1 MSAALDRLRSLFP
14 PVVLSGDA
22 GQAGD
27 SSPWSW
33 VRLAGRLCELSGAD
47 APAVLTLAM
56 GLVWEAQREGEPVA
70 WIAGPVSGP
79 RGGFYPLDAAAN
91 GVDLEAL
98 AVVRVPDAL
107 AAARA
112 ASRLARSGA
121 FGLIVLDLG
130 PNARIPIALQGRLA
144 QQALRH
150 DAAIVCLTEK
160 PARAAIDPQD
170 GGLGPM
176 ISLRGQATRLRLS
189 LHREGG
195 NRFSCT
201 LTVSKDKRKGPGWT
215 HDEVCHGPPG
225 LR

>member
-22 GQAGD
+22 EGVGD
-27 SSPWSW
+27 SPRWGR
-33 VRLAGRLCELSGAD
+33 VLMAGRLAELSGGV

-56 GLVWEAQREGEPVA
+56 ALVWEAQREGEPVA
-70 WIAGPVSGP
+70 WIAGL
-79 RGGFYPLDAAAN
+79 RDLFYPLDAAAN

-107 AAARA
+107 TAARA

-130 PNARIPIALQGRLA
+130 QNARIPIALQGRLA

-150 DAAIVCLTEK
+150 DIAIVCLTEK

-170 GGLGPM
+170 GGLGSM
-176 ISLRGQATRLRLS
+176 ISLRGQATRRRMS
-189 LHREGG
+189 LQGGG

-201 LTVSKDKRKGPGWT
+201 LAVSKDKRKGAGWT

>member
-1 MSAALDRLRSLFP
+1 MSAALDRLRNLFP
-14 PVVLSGDA
+14 PVVLPGESGPV
-22 GQAGD
+22 GVP
-27 SSPWSW
+27 SRWS
-33 VRLAGRLCELSGAD
+33 RTALAGRLSELSGGV
-47 APAVLTLAM
+47 APAGLTLAM
-56 GLVWEAQREGEPVA
+56 ALVWEAQREGEPVA

-130 PNARIPIALQGRLA
+130 QNARIPIALQGRLA

-170 GGLGPM
+170 GGLGSL
-176 ISLRGQATRLRLS
+176 ISLRGQATRRGV
-189 LHREGG
+189 GG

-201 LTVSKDKRKGPGWT
+201 LAVSKDKRKGAGWT